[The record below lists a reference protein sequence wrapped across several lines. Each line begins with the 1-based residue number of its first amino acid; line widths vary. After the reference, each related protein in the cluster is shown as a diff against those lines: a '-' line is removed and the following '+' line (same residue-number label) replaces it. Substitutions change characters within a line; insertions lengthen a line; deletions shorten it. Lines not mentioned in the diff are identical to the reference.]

1 MQRKTPPQRAQLFQ
15 KFAGKSNF
23 WAIILKLAGSAG
35 YRFLLGRRVN
45 RLIIN
50 DCYDLSRFLL
60 MNYCIPVSWYATFSP
75 VSTPRNVAARI
86 NAEA

>member
-1 MQRKTPPQRAQLFQ
+1 
-15 KFAGKSNF
+15 
-23 WAIILKLAGSAG
+23 
-35 YRFLLGRRVN
+35 VN

-60 MNYCIPVSWYATFSP
+60 MNYCIPVSWHATFSP
-75 VSTPRNVAARI
+75 AGTPRNVAARI